1 MKYITDM
8 NTHENNLLPQTLK
21 SRLLITDCDSN
32 DNSDKDVVNKKYVD
46 STTSTLDVSKGLD
59 MKGNKVINVADPT
72 SAIDKNNES
81 YTDTKTSNY
90 LKTGGTRV
98 VTGNLNMNS
107 RSIINVKQVQAHE
120 STHAANVSFVK
131 TTISNSNAIIT
142 TNYQKYVNDRLNLS
156 VGSTD
161 LKNTFTYITN
171 KIGLFSDVDDITGV
185 KFINQDFHHF
195 NKKFYEL
202 KLHLDSSEG
211 YYSSHVGL
219 NMNELK
225 TGEYTAVFEL

>member
-8 NTHENNLLPQTLK
+8 NIHEDNLLPQTLK

-46 STTSTLDVSKGLD
+46 SKTFTLDVSKGLD

-131 TTISNSNAIIT
+131 TTINNSNAIIT